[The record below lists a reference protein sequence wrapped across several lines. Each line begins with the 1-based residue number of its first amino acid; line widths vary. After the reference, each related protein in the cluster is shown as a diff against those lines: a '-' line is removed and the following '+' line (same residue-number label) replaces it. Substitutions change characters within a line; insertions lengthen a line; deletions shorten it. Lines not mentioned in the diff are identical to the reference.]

1 MPVAG
6 AVLATDT
13 SADWMTV
20 VAAVIRLFAADGS
33 VVLELTFATFVSVPE
48 PLAGMLTVT
57 LKLVFAPLASV
68 ATVGQV
74 MSRPT
79 TVGEPVADTKLTP
92 TGSESVRITAEASL
106 GPAFDAVTV

>member
-1 MPVAG
+1 M
-6 AVLATDT
+6 ATDT

-33 VVLELTFATFVSVPE
+33 VVELLTLATFVRVPV

-57 LKLVFAPLASV
+57 LKLVFAPLANV
-68 ATVGQV
+68 PTVGQV

-79 TVGEPVADTKLTP
+79 TVGEPVADTNVTP
-92 TGSESVRITAEASL
+92 TGSESVTTTLEASL
-106 GPAFDAVTV
+106 GPALLAVTV